1 MGALDDHNRQH
12 THGSSLGPPTS
23 VVGVSAQ
30 QTIDANRRLLEQGTP
45 GSSSGAA
52 LRGRDHLK
60 VALGALA
67 VCAVFVVAAYLVGGF
82 GAVALG
88 LVAVIAAM
96 LGVVF
101 LIGALIGAAK
111 AGASRP
117 GGDRRTPP
125 GP

>member
-12 THGSSLGPPTS
+12 THGNSLGPPAS

-30 QTIDANRRLLEQGTP
+30 QAIDANRRLLEQGP
-45 GSSSGAA
+45 AGSSSGKAPG
-52 LRGRDHLK
+52 GRDHLK
-60 VALGALA
+60 LALGALA
-67 VCAVFVVAAYLVGGF
+67 VCAAFVVAAYRVGGF

-96 LGVVF
+96 FGVVF

-111 AGASRP
+111 AGASRA
-117 GGDRRTPP
+117 GGGRPTPP
-125 GP
+125 ES

>member
-12 THGSSLGPPTS
+12 TYGNSLGPPTS

-30 QTIDANRRLLEQGTP
+30 QAIDANKRLLEQGP
-45 GSSSGAA
+45 SGSSSGGP
-52 LRGRDHLK
+52 LPGRDHLK
-60 VALGALA
+60 LALGALA
-67 VCAVFVVAAYLVGGF
+67 VSGAFALAAYLVGGF

-96 LGVVF
+96 FGVVF

-111 AGASRP
+111 AGASRV
-117 GGDRRTPP
+117 GGGRRTPP
-125 GP
+125 GS

>member
-12 THGSSLGPPTS
+12 THGHSLGPPTS

-30 QTIDANRRLLEQGTP
+30 QAIDANRRLLEQSP
-45 GSSSGAA
+45 RAASSGRP
-52 LRGRDHLK
+52 LGGRDHLK
-60 VALGALA
+60 MGLGALV
-67 VCAVFVVAAYLVGGF
+67 VCAGFALAAYLVGGF

-96 LGVVF
+96 FAVVF
-101 LIGALIGAAK
+101 LIGALVGAAK
-111 AGASRP
+111 AGTSRA
-117 GGDRRTPP
+117 GAGRRTPP